1 MYSTLGEIEIAP
13 RRCAPGAGHAFEFG
27 SASSAIFTLPD
38 EPRNL

>member
-13 RRCAPGAGHAFEFG
+13 RRWRPSPGRLVKFG
-27 SASSAIFTLPD
+27 RPSSARFTFPD